1 MSQTLNAAPANG
13 HGMGRALVVGGSCA
27 IGQAIARSLASDGRQ
42 VTVTYHSSKAATTAF
57 VKEHK
62 LMEAAQLDIS
72 ADRAA
77 LESFVLR
84 DKAEHGGKVP
94 NVVVFCAAGIEPV
107 ALGDMDATVF
117 QKHFD
122 TVVRGPLFMIQAMYP
137 HLEPDSRIILFSS
150 ALARTSAIFDDR
162 YALYA
167 SAKAAC
173 EQLTKY
179 LSKTLAAKQTTIN
192 AIAPGP
198 TDTPGLRAQARS
210 NGTSQ
215 SVAEAAQAGDA
226 HVARLASLAPAK
238 RIGTPEEIASP
249 VRFLA
254 SKEASWITGAILNV
268 SGGMCVYG

>member
-1 MSQTLNAAPANG
+1 MSQTLNAAPAKA

-57 VKEHK
+57 VQEHK

-77 LESFVLR
+77 LESYVLR

-122 TVVRGPLFMIQAMYP
+122 TVVRGPLFMIQVRAN
-137 HLEPDSRIILFSS
+137 DVGATRW
-150 ALARTSAIFDDR
+150 
-162 YALYA
+162 
-167 SAKAAC
+167 
-173 EQLTKY
+173 
-179 LSKTLAAKQTTIN
+179 
-192 AIAPGP
+192 
-198 TDTPGLRAQARS
+198 LRADMHLYCRRCTLTWSQIRGSYSSLRPWQGPAPSLTIAMRCTPLRKPRAS
-210 NGTSQ
+210 N
-215 SVAEAAQAGDA
+215 
-226 HVARLASLAPAK
+226 
-238 RIGTPEEIASP
+238 
-249 VRFLA
+249 
-254 SKEASWITGAILNV
+254 
-268 SGGMCVYG
+268 